1 MIIQPNMLTIF
12 EEILP
17 RLKPIAEKIALGKES
32 KDFKALKGLKEA
44 LKSLVKSCAALKA
57 HCIYLQKHYRCLNQS
72 SI

>member
-44 LKSLVKSCAALKA
+44 LNE
-57 HCIYLQKHYRCLNQS
+57 HCNQAS
-72 SI
+72 

>member
-1 MIIQPNMLTIF
+1 MLTIF

-44 LKSLVKSCAALKA
+44 LKSLVKELRRIKSSLYISAEAL
-57 HCIYLQKHYRCLNQS
+57 
-72 SI
+72 

>member
-44 LKSLVKSCAALKA
+44 LKSLVEKLRRIKSSLYISAEAL
-57 HCIYLQKHYRCLNQS
+57 
-72 SI
+72 

>member
-32 KDFKALKGLKEA
+32 KDFKALKGLKET
-44 LKSLVKSCAALKA
+44 LKSLVKKLRRIKSSLYISAEAL
-57 HCIYLQKHYRCLNQS
+57 
-72 SI
+72 

>member
-32 KDFKALKGLKEA
+32 KDFKALKEA
-44 LKSLVKSCAALKA
+44 LKSLVKKLRRIKSSLYISAEAL
-57 HCIYLQKHYRCLNQS
+57 
-72 SI
+72 